1 MSNRPIES
9 AVRELRFQIDRVPD
23 LRRATEEFFACCLA
37 PEAFPD
43 FSLEGRSVDV
53 EGTIGRQGTEVTVF
67 SRISYSLDLG
77 CVRCLELFPVSG
89 TIAEYSLFL
98 HRKQGGPTYP
108 EHEQYGDDGQVNLI
122 PWIRELILTDL
133 PEYPL
138 CREDCPGLCGKCGGN
153 LSHGDCR
160 CTN

>member
-9 AVRELRFQIDRVPD
+9 AVRELRFQIDRIPD
-23 LRRATEEFFACCLA
+23 LRRVTEEFFGLVLG

-43 FSLEGRSVDV
+43 FSMAGKSVEV
-53 EGTIGRQGTEVTVF
+53 EGTIGRQGTEVTVH
-67 SRISYSLDLG
+67 SRISYSLFLE
-77 CVRCLELFPVSG
+77 CVRCLEPFLASG
-89 TIAEYSLFL
+89 TIAEYALFL

-108 EHEQYGDDGQVNLI
+108 EHEQYGDDGQINLI

-138 CREDCPGLCGKCGGN
+138 CSEDCPGLCEDCGGN
-153 LSHGDCR
+153 LRHGECR
-160 CTN
+160 CAN